1 MRFGSLH
8 SNLRIISALALVL
21 ISGWIMGFV
30 YLHYASKDLA
40 KTESLQA
47 AHFVAKQ
54 TALTIQPYILA
65 EDNISLNFYLNSQT
79 ETPLIN
85 GISVFNEKKQL
96 LARSGE
102 PIGIEKQVILGS
114 QQTPTGT
121 LTFYVNTQPIQVL
134 LSQLLWQIGILSAIV
149 IAATLLTVWLSLR
162 QRQKSPPQTAVIK
175 SDDLSLQAASLPDK
189 DGVFAK
195 ALSEAEAE
203 AEAEAEENNETHSDA
218 NEADSADPT
227 TSSDET
233 LNDQDLVQLLRP
245 DSQVRMPHFVPAP
258 MQPETDLHT
267 NAPLHSQPTV
277 PAKQISYTQIAAIE
291 PTEEVEEKADGI
303 ETVTD
308 NSNPLRQGRPEI
320 QLDLYSLEHQ
330 LELSLQ
336 PQEASYLFLIDATTG
351 HADYVEPE
359 EHNYLLAEYELLIK
373 KVSSIYG
380 GDLTVEASGD
390 LQLIFDQQDEED
402 AHGVHALCAAKLFT
416 LLYRAFNQS
425 RIRAFK
431 PVLNLHMALVRGNR
445 TKANLI
451 KEEALFLTRTTQ
463 SNELISHTALTEAK
477 HLKETLLAQAEIRRE
492 DEDKV
497 LILSLTESYH
507 ELLSRQAEHILK
519 QYYEN
524 KTEVDIPS

>member
-1 MRFGSLH
+1 MRFGSPH

-21 ISGWIMGFV
+21 ISGWIMSFL
-30 YLHYASKDLA
+30 YLHYASKSLA

-47 AHFVAKQ
+47 AHIVAKQ

-102 PIGIEKQVILGS
+102 SIGIEKQVILGS

-121 LTFYVNTQPIQVL
+121 LTFYVNTQPIQFL

-162 QRQKSPPQTAVIK
+162 QRQKSPPQTAIIT
-175 SDDLSLQAASLPDK
+175 SDDLNLQTAVLPDK
-189 DGVFAK
+189 DGVFSK
-195 ALSEAEAE
+195 ALSEAEA
-203 AEAEAEENNETHSDA
+203 
-218 NEADSADPT
+218 EADSADPT

-267 NAPLHSQPTV
+267 NAPLHSQATV
-277 PAKQISYTQIAAIE
+277 PTKQISYTQIAAIE
-291 PTEEVEEKADGI
+291 PTQEIEEKDEGI

-308 NSNPLRQGRPEI
+308 NFNPLRQGRPEI

-330 LELSLQ
+330 LELSLK

-359 EHNYLLAEYELLIK
+359 EHNYLLAEYELLIR

-380 GDLTVEASGD
+380 GNLTVEASGD

-507 ELLSRQAEHILK
+507 ELLSRQAEHILT